1 MTKFLKAGKVVVILS
16 GEYAGKKAF
25 IVKVNESGDSKY
37 KFPYA
42 IVCGLE
48 RGPRK
53 VLTSMS
59 EKKVMKRTHMKVF
72 TKVLNLQHFMP
83 TRFAPCSFFDS
94 LVTTWISRSLIC
106 PRVA

>member
-16 GEYAGKKAF
+16 GKYAGKKAF
-25 IVKVNESGDSKY
+25 IVKVNEEGDSKY

-42 IVCGLE
+42 VVCRLK

-59 EKKVMKRTHMKVF
+59 EKKVQKRTTMKVF

-83 TRFAPCSFFDS
+83 TRFVPCSPFDS
-94 LVTTWISRSLIC
+94 VVTTWTSILLI
-106 PRVA
+106 